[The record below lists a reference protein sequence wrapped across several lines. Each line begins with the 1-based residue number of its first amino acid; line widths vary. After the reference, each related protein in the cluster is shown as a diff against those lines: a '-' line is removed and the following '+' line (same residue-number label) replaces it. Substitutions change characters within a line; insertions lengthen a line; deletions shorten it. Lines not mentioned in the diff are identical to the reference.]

1 MIAGVSRMPEGV
13 ICSVSNCAYWAKGN
27 RCSAEEIMVD
37 IDRRARAD
45 YGSEFAESF
54 DTQRQEKAADS
65 AATCCHTF
73 RPKEG

>member
-1 MIAGVSRMPEGV
+1 MPEGV
-13 ICSVSNCAYWAKGN
+13 ICSVSNCAFWAKGN

-54 DTQRQEKAADS
+54 DERRRETAADS
-65 AATCCHTF
+65 ASTCCHTF

>member
-1 MIAGVSRMPEGV
+1 LIAGVSRMPEGV

>member
-1 MIAGVSRMPEGV
+1 MPEGV
-13 ICSVSNCAYWAKGN
+13 ICSVSNCTYWAKGN

-37 IDRRARAD
+37 IDRHARAD

-54 DTQRQEKAADS
+54 DTRHRDTAADS
-65 AATCCHTF
+65 SVTCCHTF